1 MAPSGPKKRGRP
13 SKGDRQVI
21 TFRINTADAEK
32 LFRIAGKLD
41 TSVSDL
47 VAENIYEYLEG
58 TDEHALS
65 NQEALPFD
73 KAS

>member
-13 SKGDRQVI
+13 SKGDRQVV

-32 LFRIAGKLD
+32 LFRIAEKLD
-41 TSVSDL
+41 MSVSDL
-47 VAENIYEYLEG
+47 VAENIYGYLEG
-58 TDEHALS
+58 TDEAKLS
-65 NQEALPFD
+65 NQEALSFD